1 MKQNK
6 LPLILLTLCTFFIFK
21 NNLLIQ
27 NGILTSC
34 QLFITKLF
42 PSLFPMMI
50 LTDLFLYFDLRYLF
64 EKKLGY
70 FFQKFLHISANGL
83 FIFLISLF
91 SGTPTNVYALKNLYL
106 EEKITKKE
114 AEHLL
119 KFIFFS
125 NPLFLYTMLTLIF
138 PNDLKTTF
146 ILLFLPYFVN
156 ILIAIFSIIKVEQTE
171 NMIFNFSKESL
182 GSYLS
187 KSINKAM
194 STLLLI
200 LGCVCLFCLLDSF
213 INPWH
218 FPLLTGTLEISSG
231 LKNLISSSISFE
243 IKKIL
248 AYFFI
253 SFGGLSIHLQ
263 VKGILSDTDI
273 SYLSF
278 FFFFLLEFVIGFII
292 LISLCNIC

>member
-27 NGILTSC
+27 NSILTSC

-50 LTDLFLYFDLRYLF
+50 LADLFLYFDLPYLF

-70 FFQKFLHISANGL
+70 FFQNVLHISTNGL

-91 SGTPTNVYALKNLYL
+91 SGTPTNIYTLKNLYL
-106 EEKITKKE
+106 AKEITKKE

-119 KFIFFS
+119 NFIFFS
-125 NPLFLYTMLTLIF
+125 NPLFLYTMLNLIF

-146 ILLFLPYFVN
+146 ILLFLPYFIN
-156 ILIAIFSIIKVEQTE
+156 LLIGMISTIEVKKEQNLIFK
-171 NMIFNFSKESL
+171 FSKESL

-194 STLLLI
+194 NTLLLI
-200 LGCVCLFCLLDSF
+200 LGCVCLFHLLDSF

-218 FPLLTGTLEISSG
+218 WPLITGTLEISSG
-231 LKNLISSSISFE
+231 LKSLINTPLSFE

-273 SYLSF
+273 SYFSF
-278 FFFFLLEFVIGFII
+278 FKGRLLEFFIGFII
-292 LISLCNIC
+292 LIFF